1 MPPCCHAE
9 KQLPTET
16 SGRNF
21 CTPKSRRVSE
31 AQWICSWRPSGE
43 IHLSLSLQDGNL
55 GFRRTVSHFSIM
67 DVSEDK
73 KDDEQI
79 CVPQTATVCN
89 SRVFILWCFP
99 GWFLLRSKYVLK
111 NLWERCWQEAWRSP
125 AGFSPDCWTGLAPA
139 FSLQTLSPCLHFKPC
154 HSFYF
159 SENWQSVSS
168 Q

>member
-1 MPPCCHAE
+1 MLLKRVQVPPRCHAE

-21 CTPKSRRVSE
+21 CTPKSRRVSK

-55 GFRRTVSHFSIM
+55 GFRRTDPQPVSHALASRMWEKI
-67 DVSEDK
+67 K

-79 CVPQTATVCN
+79 CVPQMATVCN

-125 AGFSPDCWTGLAPA
+125 AGSSPDCWASSCFLFASPV
-139 FSLQTLSPCLHFKPC
+139 SL
-154 HSFYF
+154 
-159 SENWQSVSS
+159 SS
-168 Q
+168 L